1 MPPISFLTLGSCAQV
16 CGHGT
21 VSPGA
26 RLPRS
31 PRYHICGIHL
41 RSARLPGISAKQPR
55 SQAMNRKVL
64 WNGGSCI
71 ITEWESGRG
80 GTTLIRNRNVSTTAA
95 LGLEAVRCFCVL
107 SPEQSTLS
115 KEDSLLLIWIYND
128 KISQRS
134 DRYANITNFGSL
146 ANESYFKSMGSPM
159 FHRREELD
167 FKPLSWSF

>member
-1 MPPISFLTLGSCAQV
+1 MERSLLVPGSLVHPGTTSVAFISGAPGFPAFQLNNLDLRQWTERFSE
-16 CGHGT
+16 T
-21 VSPGA
+21 VAAVSSPNG
-26 RLPRS
+26 
-31 PRYHICGIHL
+31 
-41 RSARLPGISAKQPR
+41 
-55 SQAMNRKVL
+55 NR
-64 WNGGSCI
+64 GG
-71 ITEWESGRG
+71 G